1 MHKCRRYQG
10 SGRAQ
15 ALPIGIHPVRPFG
28 RSAADSFR
36 MLEPPPAA
44 PINWVF
50 RHAIGGAVQ
59 GVEMLTKNPSRQPRP
74 TFTDQEALL
83 FHSQG
88 RPGKLEVIATKP
100 MATQRDLS
108 LAYSPGV
115 AVPVLAIAED
125 ESLAYDYT
133 TKGNFVAVITNG
145 TAILG
150 LGNRGA
156 LAAKPVMEGK
166 AVLFKRFADIDS
178 IDLEVNTEDP
188 DEFINCVKFL
198 GKGWGGIN
206 LEDIKAPECFII
218 EEKLREL
225 LDIPVFHDDQHGTAI
240 IAAAGLM
247 NALQLTGR
255 DMADVKLV
263 CNGAGAAGIACLE
276 LLKATGFRP
285 ENLVLCDTKGVI
297 YQGRTEGM
305 NQWKSAHAVK
315 TKARSLAEALDGAD
329 VFFGLSAKGAVTK
342 DMVKSMADKPIIFA
356 MANPD
361 PEITAEEV
369 AEVRD
374 DAIMATGRSDYPNQ
388 INNVLGFPYI
398 FRGALDVRATSISM
412 EMKIAATRALAE
424 LAREDVPDEV
434 ATAYGARPKYGPD
447 YIIPVP
453 FDPRL
458 ISAIPSAVAQA
469 AMDSGVARRPI
480 EDMGAYREQLLSRR
494 DPVAGVLQQVFSRLR
509 RQPKRVVFAE
519 GEEEQ
524 VIRAAASFVQQ
535 GLGTAQLVGREDR
548 VRATA
553 EELGVELGGGIEIF
567 NAALSKRN
575 AIFAAYLYERLQR
588 KGYLVRDCQ
597 RLVNTDRNH
606 FASCMVALGDADAMV
621 TGVTRNF
628 SVALEDV
635 RRVIDPK
642 PGHRVMGVSLVLAR
656 GRAVVVADTAVT
668 EMPEAEELAEIAI
681 EAAGVARRLGYEPRV
696 ALLAFSTFGHPPGER
711 SARVQRAVRILDQKR
726 VDFEYDGEMAADI
739 ALNPELAAAYPF
751 CRLSGPANVL
761 IMPAFHS
768 ASISTK
774 LLQELG
780 GATVIGPL
788 LVGLDRPVQIVQ
800 LAAKDTQLVNM
811 AALAAYNV
819 SG

>member
-1 MHKCRRYQG
+1 MSNG
-10 SGRAQ
+10 TGGRGQ
-15 ALPIGIHPVRPFG
+15 RPV
-28 RSAADSFR
+28 
-36 MLEPPPAA
+36 
-44 PINWVF
+44 
-50 RHAIGGAVQ
+50 
-59 GVEMLTKNPSRQPRP
+59 
-74 TFTDQEALL
+74 FTDQEALL

-125 ESLAYDYT
+125 ESKAYDYT

-178 IDLEVNTEDP
+178 IDLEVNSEDP
-188 DEFINCVKFL
+188 EEIINCVKLL
-198 GKGWGGIN
+198 GKSWGGIN

-218 EEKLREL
+218 EQRLREL

-240 IAAAGLM
+240 IAAAGLL
-247 NALQLTGR
+247 NALDLTER
-255 DMADVKLV
+255 DVKTTRLV

-276 LLKATGFRP
+276 LLKAIGFAP
-285 ENLVLCDTKGVI
+285 ENLILCDTKGVI
-297 YQGRTEGM
+297 YQGRTDGM
-305 NQWKSAHAVK
+305 NQWKSAYAVK
-315 TKARSLAEALDGAD
+315 TKARTLEQALIDAD
-329 VFFGLSAKGAVTK
+329 VFFGLSAKGAVTQ
-342 DMVKSMADKPIIFA
+342 DMVKMMAPNPIIFA

-361 PEITAEEV
+361 PEITVEEV
-369 AEVRD
+369 AAVRN

-388 INNVLGFPYI
+388 VNNVLGFPYI
-398 FRGALDVRATSISM
+398 FRGALDVRATTINM
-412 EMKIAATRALAE
+412 EMKIAAAHALAQ

-434 ATAYGARPKYGPD
+434 AAAYGTRPKYGPD

-458 ISAIPSAVAQA
+458 ISAIPPAVAKA
-469 AMDSGVARRPI
+469 AMETGVARKPI
-480 EDMGAYREQLLSRR
+480 LDMEVYSQQLRSRR
-494 DPVAGVLQQVFSRLR
+494 DPVAGVLQRVYERLR
-509 RQPKRVVFAE
+509 RRPQRVVFAE

-535 GLGTAQLVGREDR
+535 GLGTALLVGREDR
-548 VRATA
+548 VRASA
-553 EELGVELGGGIEIF
+553 AGLGVELGGGIEII
-567 NAALSKRN
+567 NAALSQRN
-575 AIFAAYLYERLQR
+575 SIYANYLYERLQR
-588 KGYLVRDCQ
+588 KGYLQRDCH
-597 RLVNTDRNH
+597 RLVNQDRNH
-606 FASCMVALGDADAMV
+606 FAACMVALGDADAMV

-635 RRVIDPK
+635 RHVIDAK
-642 PGHRVMGVSLVLAR
+642 PGHTVIGVSLVLAR
-656 GRAVVVADTAVT
+656 GRTVLVADTAVSEYT
-668 EMPEAEELAEIAI
+668 DAELLADIAV
-681 EAAGVARRLGYEPRV
+681 EAAGVARRFGYDPRI
-696 ALLAFSTFGHPPGER
+696 ALLAFSTFGNPPGER
-711 SARVQRAVRILDQKR
+711 AEHVQRAVDLLDQR
-726 VDFEYDGEMAADI
+726 HVDFEYDGDMAADV
-739 ALNPELAAAYPF
+739 ALNMELRQAYPF

-780 GATVIGPL
+780 GATVIGPI
-788 LVGLDRPVQIVQ
+788 LVGLDRAVQIVPLSANDSQ
-800 LAAKDTQLVNM
+800 LGNM
-811 AALAAYNV
+811 AALAAFMA

>member
-1 MHKCRRYQG
+1 MPAK
-10 SGRAQ
+10 
-15 ALPIGIHPVRPFG
+15 
-28 RSAADSFR
+28 
-36 MLEPPPAA
+36 PPAG
-44 PINWVF
+44 P
-50 RHAIGGAVQ
+50 
-59 GVEMLTKNPSRQPRP
+59 TRP
-74 TFTDQEALL
+74 TFTDQEALQ
-83 FHSQG
+83 FHSRG
-88 RPGKLEVIATKP
+88 RPGKLEVVATKP

-125 ESLAYDYT
+125 PTRAYDYT
-133 TKGNFVAVITNG
+133 VKGNFVAVITNG

-178 IDLEVNTEDP
+178 IDLLVSTEDA
-188 DEFINCVKFL
+188 DEFINCIKFL
-198 GKGWGGIN
+198 GAGWGGIN
-206 LEDIKAPECFII
+206 LEDIKAPECFVI
-218 EEKLREL
+218 EQRLREL
-225 LDIPVFHDDQHGTAI
+225 MDIPVFHDDQHGTAI
-240 IAAAGLM
+240 ISAAGLI
-247 NALQLTGR
+247 NALHLTGR
-255 DMADVKLV
+255 DITETKLV

-276 LLKATGFRP
+276 LLKAIGLRS
-285 ENLVLCDTKGVI
+285 ENTILCDTKGVI
-297 YQGRTEGM
+297 YQGRTDGM
-305 NQWKSAHAVK
+305 NQWKSAYAVK
-315 TKARSLAEALDGAD
+315 TSARTLADALKGAD
-329 VFFGLSAKGAVTK
+329 VFFGLSAKGAVTQA
-342 DMVKSMADKPIIFA
+342 MVKSMADKPIIFA

-361 PEITAEEV
+361 PEITVEEV
-369 AEVRD
+369 AAVRD

-398 FRGALDVRATSISM
+398 FRGALDVRASAINM
-412 EMKIAATRALAE
+412 EMKIAAAHALAA

-434 ATAYGARPKYGPD
+434 ASAYGARPKFGPD

-458 ISAIPSAVAQA
+458 ISFVPPAVAKA
-469 AMDSGVARRPI
+469 AMDTGVARKPI
-480 EDMGAYREQLLSRR
+480 VDMDGYGEQLRSRR
-494 DPVAGVLQQVFSRLR
+494 DPIAGTLVQVFNRLR

-524 VIRAAASFVQQ
+524 VIRAAASFVHL
-535 GLGTAQLVGREDR
+535 GLGSALLVGREDR

-553 EELGVELGGGIEIF
+553 HDVGIELGEGIDIV
-567 NAALSKRN
+567 NARVSTRN
-575 AIFAAYLYERLQR
+575 AVYTNYLYERLQR
-588 KGYLVRDCQ
+588 HGYLVRDCQ

-606 FASCMVALGDADAMV
+606 FAACMVALGDADAMV

-642 PGHRVMGVSLVLAR
+642 PGHRVIGVSLVVAR
-656 GRAVVVADTAVT
+656 GRTVLVADTAVT
-668 EMPEAEELAEIAI
+668 EMPNAEELAEIAN
-681 EAAGVARRLGYEPRV
+681 EAAGVARRLGYEPRL
-696 ALLAFSTFGHPPGER
+696 ALLAFSTFGHPEGER
-711 SARVQRAVRILDQKR
+711 SARVIEAVRILDNKR
-726 VDFEYDGEMAADI
+726 VDFEYDGEMAADV
-739 ALNPELAAAYPF
+739 ALNPELMGPYPF

-761 IMPAFHS
+761 VMPAFHS

-774 LLQELG
+774 MLQELG

-788 LVGLDRPVQIVQ
+788 LVGLDQPVQIVQ
-800 LAAKDTQLVNM
+800 LGAKDNQLVNM
-811 AALAAYNV
+811 AALAAYNI

>member
-1 MHKCRRYQG
+1 MASK
-10 SGRAQ
+10 
-15 ALPIGIHPVRPFG
+15 
-28 RSAADSFR
+28 
-36 MLEPPPAA
+36 
-44 PINWVF
+44 N
-50 RHAIGGAVQ
+50 GGA
-59 GVEMLTKNPSRQPRP
+59 SHRP

-88 RPGKLEVIATKP
+88 RPGKLEVVATKP

-125 ESLAYDYT
+125 ESKAFDYT

-166 AVLFKRFADIDS
+166 SVLFKRFADIDS
-178 IDLEVNTEDP
+178 IDIEVSTEDP
-188 DEFINCVKFL
+188 DDFINCVKLL

-218 EEKLREL
+218 EQRLREL

-240 IAAAGLM
+240 IAAAGLI
-247 NALQLTGR
+247 NALELTGR
-255 DMADVKLV
+255 EIKTTKLV

-276 LLKATGFRP
+276 LLRAIGFRP
-285 ENLVLCDTKGVI
+285 ENLILCDTKGVI
-297 YQGRTEGM
+297 YEGRTDGM
-305 NQWKSAHAVK
+305 NQWKSGFAVK
-315 TKARSLAEALDGAD
+315 TKARTLAEALAGAD
-329 VFFGLSAKGAVTK
+329 VFFGLSVKGAVTK
-342 DMVKSMADKPIIFA
+342 DMVKSTADKPIIFA

-369 AEVRD
+369 AEVRS

-398 FRGALDVRATSISM
+398 FRGALDVRARAINM
-412 EMKIAATRALAE
+412 EMKIAAVHALAK

-434 ATAYGARPKYGPD
+434 AVAYGARPKYGPD

-458 ISAIPSAVAQA
+458 ISDIPPAVAKA
-469 AMDSGVARRPI
+469 AMESNVARRPI
-480 EDMGAYREQLLSRR
+480 PDMEAYRQQLRSRL
-494 DPVAGVLQQVFSRLR
+494 DPIAGVLTNVYERLR
-509 RQPKRVVFAE
+509 RRPRRVVFAE

-524 VIRAAASFVQQ
+524 VIRAAASFVHQ
-535 GLGTAQLVGREDR
+535 GLGTALLCGRERR
-548 VRATA
+548 VRETA
-553 EELGVELGGGIEIF
+553 GALGVELGRGIEII
-567 NAALSKRN
+567 NAAMTSRN
-575 AIFAAYLYERLQR
+575 AAYAAYLYERLQR
-588 KGYLVRDCQ
+588 RGFLQRDCQ
-597 RLVNTDRNH
+597 RLVNQDRNH
-606 FASCMVALGDADAMV
+606 FAACMVALGDADAMV

-635 RRVIDPK
+635 RRCIDAK

-656 GRAVVVADTAVT
+656 GRTVLVADTAVT
-668 EMPEAEELAEIAI
+668 ELPTASEIAEITI
-681 EAAGVARRLGYEPRV
+681 EAARVARTLGYDPRV
-696 ALLAFSTFGHPPGER
+696 ALLASSNFGYPVSER
-711 SARVQRAVRILDQKR
+711 SSRVQEAVQLLDGKH
-726 VDFEYDGEMAADI
+726 VDFEYDGDIAADV
-739 ALNPELAAAYPF
+739 ALNMELRETYPF

-761 IMPAFHS
+761 IMPAIHS

-774 LLQELG
+774 LLMEMG
-780 GATVIGPL
+780 GANVIGPM
-788 LVGLDRPVQIVQ
+788 LVGLDRSVQIVP
-800 LAAKDTQLVNM
+800 LSANDAQLVNM
-811 AALAAYNV
+811 AALAAFNA
-819 SG
+819 GG

>member
-1 MHKCRRYQG
+1 MASK
-10 SGRAQ
+10 SGER
-15 ALPIGIHPVRPFG
+15 G
-28 RSAADSFR
+28 
-36 MLEPPPAA
+36 
-44 PINWVF
+44 N
-50 RHAIGGAVQ
+50 
-59 GVEMLTKNPSRQPRP
+59 RP

-88 RPGKLEVIATKP
+88 RPGKLEVVATKP

-125 ESLAYDYT
+125 ESRAYDYT

-166 AVLFKRFADIDS
+166 AVLFKRFADVDS
-178 IDLEVNTEDP
+178 IDLEVSTEDT
-188 DEFINCVKFL
+188 DAFVDCVKLL
-198 GKGWGGIN
+198 GKSWGGIN

-218 EEKLREL
+218 EQRLREL

-240 IAAAGLM
+240 IAAAGLI
-247 NALQLTGR
+247 NALELTGR
-255 DMADVKLV
+255 EIKTTKLV
-263 CNGAGAAGIACLE
+263 CNGAGAAGVACLE
-276 LLKATGFRP
+276 LLRAIGFRP
-285 ENLVLCDTKGVI
+285 ENLILCDTKGVI
-297 YQGRTEGM
+297 YEGRRDGM
-305 NQWKSAHAVK
+305 NQWKSGFAVK
-315 TKARSLAEALDGAD
+315 TKARTLAEALEGAD
-329 VFFGLSAKGAVTK
+329 VFFGLSVKGAMTQ
-342 DMVKSMADKPIIFA
+342 DMVKSMAEKPIIFA

-361 PEITAEEV
+361 PEITVEDV
-369 AEVRD
+369 AAVRS

-398 FRGALDVRATSISM
+398 FRGALDVRARAINM
-412 EMKIAATRALAE
+412 EMKIAAARALAA

-434 ATAYGARPKYGPD
+434 AAAYGARPKYGPD

-458 ISAIPSAVAQA
+458 ISYVSPAVAQA
-469 AMDSGVARRPI
+469 AMDSKVARRPI
-480 EDMGAYREQLLSRR
+480 VDMDAYREQLRTRL
-494 DPVAGVLQQVFSRLR
+494 DPIAGVLQRVFQNVR
-509 RQPKRVVFAE
+509 RQPRRVVFAE

-535 GLGTAQLVGREDR
+535 GLGSAMLVGREPR
-548 VRATA
+548 VRETA
-553 EELGVELGGGIEIF
+553 QAAGVELGQGIEVI
-567 NAALSKRN
+567 NAALSSRN
-575 AIFAAYLYERLQR
+575 AAYAAYLYERLQR
-588 KGYLVRDCQ
+588 QGYLQRDCQ
-597 RLVNTDRNH
+597 RLINTDRNH

-628 SVALEDV
+628 SVALDDIL
-635 RRVIDPK
+635 RCIDPK

-656 GRAVVVADTAVT
+656 GRTVLVADTAVT
-668 EMPEAEELAEIAI
+668 EMPDAADIADI
-681 EAAGVARRLGYEPRV
+681 AVEAARVARALGYEPRL
-696 ALLAFSTFGHPPGER
+696 ALLAYSTFGHPPGER
-711 SARVQRAVRILDQKR
+711 SARVQEAVRLLDKRR
-726 VDFEYDGEMAADI
+726 VDFEYDGEMAADV
-739 ALNPELAAAYPF
+739 ALNMELREAYPF

-774 LLQELG
+774 LLRELG
-780 GATVIGPL
+780 GATVIGPI
-788 LVGLDRPVQIVQ
+788 LVGLDRSVQIVT
-800 LAAKDTQLVNM
+800 LSANDAQLVNM